1 MDKVYPCAI
10 KYLFSFGC
18 VCEFLGRVRLCNLM
32 ECSPPG
38 SSIQGILQARVLE
51 WVSISFS
58 PLACFICHEKTLE
71 GFKQANDLI
80 RFMTLKGQS
89 EDNFRFGTFYKMI
102 PRKVSV

>member
-1 MDKVYPCAI
+1 M
-10 KYLFSFGC
+10 
-18 VCEFLGRVRLCNLM
+18 
-32 ECSPPG
+32 
-38 SSIQGILQARVLE
+38 RVLSHSILSDTLPPYGLYPTRLLCPRDSPGKRTE

-58 PLACFICHEKTLE
+58 PLACFKYNEKTLE

-80 RFMTLKGQS
+80 RFMTLKGLS